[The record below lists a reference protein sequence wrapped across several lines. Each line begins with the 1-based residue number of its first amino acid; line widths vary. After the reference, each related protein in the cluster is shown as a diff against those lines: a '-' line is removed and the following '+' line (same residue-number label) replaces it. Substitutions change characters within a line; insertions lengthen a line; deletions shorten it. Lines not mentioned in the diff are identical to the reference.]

1 MSAGEHAKHSAL
13 LARAMQGHDQTDSTT
28 RDPRHTND
36 AGADAPGTPPEAV
49 KLVVP
54 LMLFTSSVI
63 MAIAWLGHLK
73 FKELPL
79 YWAIPAAWLIVLPEY
94 ILNVGAIRL
103 GYGTFTGGNMAT
115 FNLCT
120 GVLCVALVSW
130 LVLGEALTAQQ
141 IVGFALMAVA
151 MVLVAA
157 KPTAK
162 EAT

>member
-1 MSAGEHAKHSAL
+1 MPEQEQTDTMTRDDRCHNSAGEVA
-13 LARAMQGHDQTDSTT
+13 
-28 RDPRHTND
+28 
-36 AGADAPGTPPEAV
+36 ADARGPAV
-49 KLVVP
+49 KIVVP

-73 FKELPL
+73 FKELPF

-157 KPTAK
+157 KPAAK